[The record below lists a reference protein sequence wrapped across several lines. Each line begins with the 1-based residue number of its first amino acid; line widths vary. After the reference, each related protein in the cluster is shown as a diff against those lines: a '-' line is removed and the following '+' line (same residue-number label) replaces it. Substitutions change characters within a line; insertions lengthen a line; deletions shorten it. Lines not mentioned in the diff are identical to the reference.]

1 MAKVVITGVAG
12 CIGSWIAKHLLDG
25 GHGVVG
31 VDLAKDLPRHE
42 LLGISGRFAVHQLD
56 VRNVQ
61 GMNALLEQERPDAVI
76 HLASLLMP
84 RCKTDPLAC
93 VDVNVGSMMS
103 VLEAART
110 YGFTVV
116 YASSAWVHAP
126 TNAKEELSEA
136 DSVEPQSLYGVFK
149 HANEGMARIYA
160 QDYGVKST
168 GFRPYIVY
176 GPGRDVGLTADVSQ
190 ALVAAAKGEPYTI
203 GFGGQVALHHASD
216 VARAFIETALNP
228 KGGARVYNLRGSVVP
243 MAEVVTTISS
253 VTHTDGLAT
262 FVDKP
267 LPIAANLSDA
277 AFQRDYGP
285 FEYLSLEEGME
296 RTLEVYNGSLK
307 REHA

>member
-12 CIGSWIAKHLLDG
+12 CIGSWIAKHLFEEE
-25 GHGVVG
+25 HSVVG
-31 VDLAKDLPRHE
+31 IDLTAKLPRLE
-42 LLGISGRFAVHQLD
+42 LLGVAERFPVHQLD
-56 VRNVQ
+56 VTDIP
-61 GMNALLEQERPDAVI
+61 GMKALIEKERPDAVI

-84 RCKTDPLAC
+84 KCKADPLAC
-93 VDVNVGSMMS
+93 VEVNVSSMMN
-103 VLEAART
+103 VLEAAREHN
-110 YGFTVV
+110 FTVV

-126 TNAKEELSEA
+126 TDSAEELSEA

-190 ALVAAAKGEPYTI
+190 ALVTAAKGKAYTI

-216 VARAFIETALNP
+216 VAKAFIQAALNP
-228 KGGARVYNLRGSVVP
+228 KGGGRVYNLRGSVVP
-243 MAEVVTTISS
+243 MKEVVSTISS
-253 VTHTDGLAT
+253 VTNTDGLVT
-262 FVDKP
+262 FDDTP

-285 FEYLSLEEGME
+285 FDYLTLEEGM
-296 RTLEVYNGSLK
+296 RQTLEVYRGVLS
-307 REHA
+307 